1 MTMITLMM
9 MTVAMTMLMTMMT
22 SRAEIAASSVGS
34 GFYEACLAF
43 HTTTNKVSMLQHM
56 MMMMMMMM
64 TLVPFWQL
72 PFFSFSFVPKRQP
85 SKIWRFSSV
94 YGHSLFGQLAF
105 WAYCQLT
112 RIMIMKFWCFA
123 DEIAWIVFDMGE
135 NTKNRE
141 LNLMDG
147 TVGDGDGSWNCW
159 W

>member
-56 MMMMMMMM
+56 MMMMMMM

-72 PFFSFSFVPKRQP
+72 PF
-85 SKIWRFSSV
+85 SV
-94 YGHSLFGQLAF
+94 SVL
-105 WAYCQLT
+105 CQKDNPQ
-112 RIMIMKFWCFA
+112 KFDDFHQYMA
-123 DEIAWIVFDMGE
+123 IVF
-135 NTKNRE
+135 
-141 LNLMDG
+141 L
-147 TVGDGDGSWNCW
+147 GS
-159 W
+159 